1 MFCVRHP
8 NRPTALRCSRCERP
22 ACPECLRE
30 AAVGLQCV
38 DCVAAAGR
46 AVRVPTTVAGAPA
59 VRRAPV
65 VTQALIA
72 VNVLVYL
79 VTAVQAGNVLNN
91 QRAPLF
97 VSWQLWPPAVYG
109 DGDWW
114 RLVTSGFL
122 HFGPVHLG
130 LNMFALWILGRD
142 LESALGRAR
151 YTGVYLLSLFGGG
164 VSVYLFGQLS
174 SGVAGASGAV
184 FGLMGGLLVVL
195 LRLKRSPAPALG
207 VIVLN
212 LVFSVTVP
220 GISLLGHLGGL
231 VVGGLVTAALVYAPR
246 DRRVAWQVGAGVA
259 ALVVL
264 VGLVLLRDAQLADQ
278 LTCDHL
284 TGPLRCY
291 LRQPG

>member
-46 AVRVPTTVAGAPA
+46 AVRRPTTVAGAPI
-59 VRRAPV
+59 VPRAPV

-79 VTAVQAGNVLNN
+79 VTAVQGGSVLDN
-91 QRAPLF
+91 QRSPLF
-97 VSWQLWPPAVYG
+97 ADWQLWPPAVVG
-109 DGDWW
+109 DGAWW

-122 HFGPVHLG
+122 HFGPIHLG
-130 LNMFALWILGRD
+130 MNMLALWILGRD
-142 LESALGRAR
+142 LETALGRVR
-151 YTGVYLLSLFGGG
+151 YTAVYLLSLFGGG
-164 VSVYLFGQLS
+164 VSVYLFGQLG

-246 DRRVAWQVGAGVA
+246 DRLLAWQVGACAV
-259 ALVVL
+259 ALVAL
-264 VGLVLLRDAQLADQ
+264 VGLVLLRDAQLADVV
-278 LTCDHL
+278 LCDRT
-284 TGPLRCY
+284 TGVLRCFP
-291 LRQPG
+291 RH